1 MNNSFEIIPMLDH
14 IIVDDDVISLE
25 DSEKIKTLLFDSL
38 PWYLGT
44 GKESTVIGDDY
55 NKFKNVQSI
64 FEYGQLTHKFVDNGE
79 IFSTNFE
86 IPLLIVRAVIKKYNM
101 SDRLLRAKANL
112 MTRVH
117 VDNSMLH
124 NTPHVDDSVPHWVLI
139 YYVND
144 SDGDTFIFN
153 ETGDQIDISSLTIQH
168 RVTPKQGRIVIFDG
182 KYLHAGMHP
191 TLSDFRSVINFNIS
205 K

>member
-1 MNNSFEIIPMLDH
+1 
-14 IIVDDDVISLE
+14 
-25 DSEKIKTLLFDSL
+25 
-38 PWYLGT
+38 
-44 GKESTVIGDDY
+44 
-55 NKFKNVQSI
+55 
-64 FEYGQLTHKFVDNGE
+64 
-79 IFSTNFE
+79 
-86 IPLLIVRAVIKKYNM
+86 
-101 SDRLLRAKANL
+101 
-112 MTRVH
+112 MTTVH

-153 ETGDQIDISSLTIQH
+153 ETGDQINISSLTIQH
-168 RVTPKQGRIVIFDG
+168 RVTPRQGRIVIFDG